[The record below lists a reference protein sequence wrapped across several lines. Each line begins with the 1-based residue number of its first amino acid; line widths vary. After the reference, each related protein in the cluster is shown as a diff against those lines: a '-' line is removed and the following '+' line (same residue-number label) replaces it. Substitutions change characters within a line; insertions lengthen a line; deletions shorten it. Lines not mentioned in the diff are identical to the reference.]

1 MGLSLFSGS
10 RIEKYDASGNKI
22 RVKETVVYVDNAKTL
37 PNPRPDNYTIIEWM
51 EFRES
56 GALFLLIMIKYND
69 CTNYEGVKILV
80 FENCSYE
87 ELMKQKLI
95 DPHFSEDKSFHS
107 PIARFDPSER
117 GMSRAALYIDC
128 LIKIISNV

>member
-69 CTNYEGVKILV
+69 CTNYEG
-80 FENCSYE
+80 
-87 ELMKQKLI
+87 
-95 DPHFSEDKSFHS
+95 
-107 PIARFDPSER
+107 
-117 GMSRAALYIDC
+117 
-128 LIKIISNV
+128 